1 MGMRIYMLLKES
13 LIYKYHWMKKKKIS
27 WSNLQLLVK
36 TWILAQ
42 VHLLYAQTHLRVVS
56 NTFSSIAKNYELKYT
71 TDKDLIF
78 NETAWSKLDI
88 IQDKDILNG
97 SLTPKEAGTMM
108 ELTING
114 TIFDF
119 DYNETIYYMGLKAYD
134 KSDQASELS
143 NIATFTNAKES
154 PPDEDDGLSG
164 GAITGIVLGCLIVSA
179 LVIFGICVAKR
190 TTLSAN

>member
-1 MGMRIYMLLKES
+1 MDEEEKDI
-13 LIYKYHWMKKKKIS
+13 
-27 WSNLQLLVK
+27 LVK
-36 TWILAQ
+36 FTATGEDLDSGTGTFTLCTKTLR
-42 VHLLYAQTHLRVVS
+42 VKTLRVVS
-56 NTFSSIAKNYELKYT
+56 NILPSIAKNYELKYT

-78 NETAWSKLDI
+78 NETAWSKLGI
-88 IQDKDILNG
+88 IQDNDILNG
-97 SLTPKEAGTMM
+97 SLTPLEAGTMM

-164 GAITGIVLGCLIVSA
+164 GAITGIVLGCLIVIA
-179 LVIFGICVAKR
+179 LVIFGICAAKR
-190 TTLSAN
+190 TALSAN